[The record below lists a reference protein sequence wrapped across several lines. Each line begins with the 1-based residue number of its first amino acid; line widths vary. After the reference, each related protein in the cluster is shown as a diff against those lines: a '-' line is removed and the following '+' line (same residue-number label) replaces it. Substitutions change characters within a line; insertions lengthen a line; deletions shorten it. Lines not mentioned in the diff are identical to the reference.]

1 MKISLS
7 VALGGLDDRLLRD
20 DGARG
25 SGVLH
30 FQHQQCGEKQCGR
43 VYRRGMGCGEMVSL
57 RGFLREWWRCGS
69 FFWRM
74 REALEWLDGE
84 DSALTRKVQSGKEQS

>member
-1 MKISLS
+1 MRGDGQLARISAG
-7 VALGGLDDRLLRD
+7 VAR
-20 DGARG
+20 
-25 SGVLH
+25 
-30 FQHQQCGEKQCGR
+30 
-43 VYRRGMGCGEMVSL
+43 
-57 RGFLREWWRCGS
+57 RCGS